1 MTARPL
7 QLVSPSCL
15 LLDLDWRPVLLS
27 DPSADAKGHVN
38 GVRCLVAVKV
48 KWVRATVA
56 EGAAAR
62 VCARLPEGVHCVT
75 QPARVPQAPFGFL
88 EDTFETV
95 RTHRL
100 FNDDSRCA
108 KA

>member
-1 MTARPL
+1 M
-7 QLVSPSCL
+7 
-15 LLDLDWRPVLLS
+15 LLS

-48 KWVRATVA
+48 KWLRATVA

-62 VCARLPEGVHCVT
+62 VCARLPEGVCCVT
-75 QPARVPQAPFGFL
+75 DFARVPQAPFGFL
-88 EDTFETV
+88 EDTYETV
-95 RTHRL
+95 RTAPP
-100 FNDDSRCA
+100 FNDDSCA